1 MIKQIM
7 DFIISLFSDDENGV
21 SENPYPNP
29 FTERI
34 VKITDEIGWRV
45 NVVSETM
52 VVTHFDMDEDR
63 SQLVY
68 LFSGESKNG
77 NQVIS
82 VSSPALKLSSLE
94 EGDKKD
100 LFNELL
106 VMNGQSINYAWA
118 IAEYKD
124 NEEILTANV
133 DLLLDSTDTRELGSA
148 IAATAQ
154 AADGLEK
161 RFGLDDF

>member
-1 MIKQIM
+1 M
-7 DFIISLFSDDENGV
+7 DFIISLFSDDENEV

-106 VMNGQSINYAWA
+106 VINGQSINYAWA

-124 NEEILTANV
+124 NEDILTASV
-133 DLLLDSTDTRELGSA
+133 ELLLDSTDTRELGSA